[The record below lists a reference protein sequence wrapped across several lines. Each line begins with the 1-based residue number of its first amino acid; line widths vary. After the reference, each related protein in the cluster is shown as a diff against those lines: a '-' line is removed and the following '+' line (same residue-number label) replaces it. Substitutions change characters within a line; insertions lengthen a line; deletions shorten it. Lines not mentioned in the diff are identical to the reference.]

1 MMAMATVTPR
11 CPPRRGRRPRRDG
24 SIGPRS
30 LVSAGL
36 RAYAAAIVVV
46 GEATVTD
53 AKDMLAAYRNRH
65 RYGSCAGTAGTHE
78 FEGERHGLERLM
90 TRPM

>member
-1 MMAMATVTPR
+1 MMATVPVA
-11 CPPRRGRRPRRDG
+11 PRRSGRRPRREG
-24 SIGPRS
+24 PIGPRS

-36 RAYAAAIVVV
+36 RAYAAAIVVI
-46 GEATVTD
+46 GDATVTD
-53 AKDMLAAYRNRH
+53 AKDTLAAYRNRH